1 MPKVRCQESR
11 TKIAIKWD
19 CAPIIQQ
26 SLNAILGPDH
36 PASEMWATM
45 VSEMEADMHP
55 DDLLP
60 DPELFE
66 SKVVYAYAGTL
77 PPEAG
82 RAGDEDHWRRAWDRN
97 FCRLLT
103 VAPSHTEG
111 GQCGL
116 FFCGIWRESR

>member
-26 SLNAILGPDH
+26 SLSAILGPDH

-60 DPELFE
+60 GPELFE
-66 SKVVYAYAGTL
+66 SMVCLRRYAATE
-77 PPEAG
+77 EAG
-82 RAGDEDHWRRAWDRN
+82 RAGIEDQGRRAWNR
-97 FCRLLT
+97 CRFRIMT
-103 VAPSHTEG
+103 VAPSHTKEDNAAP
-111 GQCGL
+111 
-116 FFCGIWRESR
+116 FFMPEI